1 MVFWVGG
8 KTDLGFF
15 RLGRYKIGEGEKK
28 VYINGT
34 FVFLKA
40 TKIKAM
46 KHTLQHSSS
55 F

>member
-15 RLGRYKIGEGEKK
+15 RLGRYKIGGGEKKK

-40 TKIKAM
+40 TKIK
-46 KHTLQHSSS
+46 Q
-55 F
+55 